1 MKKLTHLVSVIV
13 MAIFPIGPAVKVVI
27 RRVIVAL
34 NFPREIS
41 KFIEYA
47 GKIHNSMTANAAYA
61 ASAAKLA
68 TLATDL
74 ATLVADETA
83 TETKPPTKTKAD
95 RNTALNVVKND
106 LRSLRSDVQ
115 ALCDATPSNA
125 LQLIADSGMSVK
137 KETLHSKSKG
147 SAKDGEVLGSVEL
160 EGDGPGPHEFQMS
173 TDNKTW
179 IALPSSRTRKTV
191 ILGLT
196 SGTLYYF
203 QNRQML
209 TKGLK
214 TAWTESITLRVK

>member
-1 MKKLTHLVSVIV
+1 

-47 GKIHNSMTANAAYA
+47 GKIHNSMSASPVYSG
-61 ASAAKLA
+61 SAAKLA

-83 TETKPPTKTKAD
+83 CDTKPPTKTKAD
-95 RNTALNVVKND
+95 RNAAKKVVEND

-115 ALCDATPSNA
+115 ALADATPVNA
-125 LQLIADSGMSVK
+125 VSIITDSGMSVK
-137 KETLHSKSKG
+137 KESPHGKSKG
-147 SAKDGEVLGSVEL
+147 SAKDGELIGSVEL

-179 IALPSSRTRKTV
+179 IALPSSRTRKTIV
-191 ILGLT
+191 VGLT